1 MQLINA
7 RDENDKVIAFDHDMQ
22 EQVES
27 LASQGAVALTNK
39 KLVGELNINE
49 PPGLSNL

>member
-7 RDENDKVIAFDHDMQ
+7 QNENGDVISFNDEMQ

-27 LASQGAVALTNK
+27 LASQGAVVSQIK
-39 KLVGELNINE
+39 G
-49 PPGLSNL
+49 